1 MEDALTSDVKEA
13 GIERRNLQA
22 LGIGCVVFALV
33 GYLGLKIWAA
43 VVNRAITWLP

>member
-22 LGIGCVVFALV
+22 LGIGCVIFALV
-33 GYLGLKIWAA
+33 GYLGFKIGQRLLI
-43 VVNRAITWLP
+43 VL